1 MARTIPGALE
11 LKDASNLVDRL
22 VKRAEKLETMIKD
35 PSVSLELVQKQ
46 RVLLFNTT
54 ADLISIKHYAEDGT

>member
-1 MARTIPGALE
+1 
-11 LKDASNLVDRL
+11 
-22 VKRAEKLETMIKD
+22 MIKD